1 MILRARY
8 IQAARGQTIE
18 DGAVRIESGKIVEAG
33 PAPAVSGP
41 PTDDLG
47 DSLLLPGF
55 VNAHTHLELTHLA
68 GRVPPRGNFVDW
80 MSRLVKAMRVEGDEE
95 QGVRDAVQRGRTLSL
110 QAGVTTVGDITRLP
124 AITRPVLADGP
135 LRVLSFGEVIAVGAL
150 RHRLGDRLAA
160 ATDPSA
166 RSAFLEVGISPHAPY
181 TLEPD
186 GMRACAS
193 RAAACGLRMSMHLA
207 ETPEEALFTVRLT
220 GPVRSF
226 FKRHG
231 VWDRRV
237 PCPHLPPVEYAA
249 TAGVLGAETV
259 LVHVNYVSD
268 EEIDRIAASGAHVA
282 YCPRTHEAF
291 GHPPHSFRRMLDR
304 GVNVCVGT
312 DSLASNP
319 SLSVLEEL
327 RFLRGRHPD
336 MPAAVLIEMGTVR
349 AARALGM
356 DAQPRRVGAI
366 APGFWADLT
375 VIPLDPTGP
384 ADPLDNILQS
394 RTDPLRTCVAGRWI

>member
-1 MILRARY
+1 
-8 IQAARGQTIE
+8 
-18 DGAVRIESGKIVEAG
+18 
-33 PAPAVSGP
+33 
-41 PTDDLG
+41 
-47 DSLLLPGF
+47 
-55 VNAHTHLELTHLA
+55 
-68 GRVPPRGNFVDW
+68 

>member
-8 IQAARGQTIE
+8 VQAGRGHTIE
-18 DGAVRIESGKIVEAG
+18 NGAVRIENGRIAEIG
-33 PAPAVSGP
+33 PAPAVSGS

-68 GRVPPRGNFVDW
+68 GRVPPGGDFLRW
-80 MSRLVKAMRVEGDEE
+80 MGRLVKAMRVVGDEE
-95 QGVRDAVQRGRTLSL
+95 GVRDAVQRGRTLSL

-124 AITRPVLADGP
+124 AMTRPVLADGP

-160 ATDPSA
+160 ATDSSA

-181 TLEPD
+181 TLEPE
-186 GMRACAS
+186 GLRACAS
-193 RAAACGLRMSMHLA
+193 RAEACGLRMSMHLA
-207 ETPEEALFTVRLT
+207 ETPEEALFTTRLT

-249 TAGVLGAETV
+249 TAGVLGPETV
-259 LVHVNYVSD
+259 LAHVNYVSD
-268 EEIDRIAASGAHVA
+268 EEIDRIEASGAHVV
-282 YCPRTHEAF
+282 YCPRTHDAF
-291 GHPPHSFRRMLDR
+291 GHPPHPFRRMLDR